1 VSATGERVEGP
12 VPAELLV
19 VTEAAGERLRAEV
32 DEDGDAAQRAG
43 ESLLSAAT
51 SAMAA
56 GYSLSEI
63 ARAEAR
69 GKEEVKRALGGDA
82 LKRVERSGRQARVA
96 QTEHHRAIGRAM
108 RLGLST
114 REIAIAADVTHGTI
128 RAISN
133 RLALRASTWPAESD
147 QPGEDQ
153 GQQEETGAEATVA
166 DEGL

>member
-1 VSATGERVEGP
+1 
-12 VPAELLV
+12 
-19 VTEAAGERLRAEV
+19 
-32 DEDGDAAQRAG
+32 
-43 ESLLSAAT
+43 
-51 SAMAA
+51 
-56 GYSLSEI
+56 
-63 ARAEAR
+63 
-69 GKEEVKRALGGDA
+69 
-82 LKRVERSGRQARVA
+82 
-96 QTEHHRAIGRAM
+96 M